1 MYDVY
6 LCLTTQHDWRL
17 VLVAGAVCL
26 VACASTFLLYAR
38 LPSEDSGRRL
48 AWLVMLGLVAGS
60 GVWTTHFVGMLA
72 FRTGFEER
80 YDSLGAVASLLS
92 VVAASTLGFGLA
104 SRASGPRPIRLRLAG
119 GLVVG
124 MGVALMHYLGMAAYR
139 TTGDLVW
146 RPERIFD
153 SIVIGAVFSSIALSI
168 AWPGCERRRSLLAAG
183 LLGLGICGLHFTGMA
198 AFAILPDP
206 ARILPAPSMSND
218 VMAVAA
224 VAMTGVV
231 LIGAGSSTMVDYFS
245 HRRELRRLRDAM
257 DAMTDAMA
265 FYDNADRLVAWNS
278 GFGKV
283 HHGKLYR
290 GQPYGEIVRAGLVA
304 GRFLEASVDPES
316 WLAQRMTIRRHGG
329 TFDVR
334 NPDGRWL
341 RCNERRTAEG
351 GAVTVYTDI
360 TDLKRAEETM
370 GQARDLAQEANR
382 IKSEFL
388 ANMSHEIR
396 TPMNGI
402 LGMNA
407 LMLMT
412 GLSSAQ
418 KRYAE
423 VIQSSAEGLMTMFN
437 DILDV
442 ARLEA
447 GAVAMAR
454 AEFDIGE
461 LLLGVAAQARSEAEA
476 KGLALLVEPG
486 QGERLVGDAGRIRQ
500 VLAHLVG
507 NAVKF
512 TDQGEIRL
520 DLWRWKLD
528 DGRTRFRVDVIDT
541 GPGVPAELKPVL
553 FEPFRQVDGSTTRR
567 HGGAGLGLAICRH
580 AAQLMG
586 GSVGVWDRREG
597 GSIFW
602 LELTLPTAATQPGAV
617 AQSAGSQAPNA
628 SQAIADQTAADQAAA

>member
-6 LCLTTQHDWRL
+6 LCLTNQHDWRL
-17 VLVAGAVCL
+17 VLVAVAMCV

-38 LPSEDSGRRL
+38 LPAEDSGRRL

-80 YDSLGAVASLLS
+80 YDGLGTAASLLAA
-92 VVAASTLGFGLA
+92 VATSTLGFGLA
-104 SRASGPRPIRLRLAG
+104 SRAG
-119 GLVVG
+119 GAAPWRARITGGIVVG
-124 MGVALMHYLGMAAYR
+124 FGVGLMHYLGMAAYR
-139 TTGDLVW
+139 TTGDLIW
-146 RPERIFD
+146 RTDRVAE
-153 SIVIGAVFSSIALSI
+153 SIAIGVVFSAAALSI
-168 AWPGCERRRSLLAAG
+168 AWPGCERRRSLIAAG
-183 LLGLGICGLHFTGMA
+183 LLFGGIAGLHFTAMA
-198 AFAILPDP
+198 AVSILPDP
-206 ARILPAPSMSND
+206 GRSLPAQAMSEAM
-218 VMAVAA
+218 MAVAA
-224 VAMTGVV
+224 VAMSGVV
-231 LIGAGSSTMVDYFS
+231 LIGAGSSTLVDYFS

-257 DAMTDAMA
+257 EAMTDAMA
-265 FYDNADRLVAWNS
+265 FYDNADQLVAWNS
-278 GFGKV
+278 GFAKV

-290 GQPYGEIVRAGLVA
+290 GQTYGEIVRAGIAA
-304 GRFLEASVDPES
+304 GGFLESSVDPEV
-316 WLAQRMTIRRHGG
+316 WLAERLTIRKTGG
-329 TFDVR
+329 SFDVR

-341 RCNERRTAEG
+341 RCSERRTAEG
-351 GAVTVYTDI
+351 GTVTVYTDI

-370 GQARDLAQEANR
+370 AQARDLAQEANR

-412 GLSSAQ
+412 ALAPAQ

-447 GAVAMAR
+447 GAVEMAKN
-454 AEFDIGE
+454 ELDLGE
-461 LLLGVAAQARSEAEA
+461 LLSGVEARVRPEAEA
-476 KGLALLVEPG
+476 KGLGFGVADADGAWPTLL
-486 QGERLVGDAGRIRQ
+486 GDAPRIRQ
-500 VLAHLVG
+500 ILTHLVG

-512 TDQGEIRL
+512 TDEGEVRVQV
-520 DLWRWKLD
+520 WRWQLD
-528 DGRTRFRVDVIDT
+528 DGQTRVRVDVIDT
-541 GPGVPAELKPVL
+541 GPGVPAELKSVL
-553 FEPFRQVDGSTTRR
+553 FEPFRQADGSTTRR

-580 AAQLMG
+580 TAQLMG
-586 GSVGVWDRREG
+586 GAVGVTDRPGG

-602 LELTLPTAATQPGAV
+602 LELTLPSAPRRPAA
-617 AQSAGSQAPNA
+617 
-628 SQAIADQTAADQAAA
+628 QAAA